1 MKCNLPVLYAILPQ
15 KNLNL
20 NNLTIYQKMTLKLYK
35 NKINHIFYKV
45 YNKFNCIFYKDL
57 GLK

>member
-20 NNLTIYQKMTLKLYK
+20 NNLTIYQKMILKLYK

-45 YNKFNCIFYKDL
+45 YNKFNSPIVKSN
-57 GLK
+57 